1 MMKLLWSYLKKQR
14 VTAALFG
21 LLLLVFVGVY
31 FLYDVPPEALGYA
44 ALLCAVLGEA
54 AFLLGFWQYRSR
66 RKALEAAMV
75 NLKISVNGLP
85 APWDAL
91 EEDYQQLLRAL
102 QREKNTALG
111 ERDRQLRDMTDYYTL
126 WVHQIKTPI
135 SAMHLLLREEDTAQS
150 RELTVQLFRIG
161 QYVEMVLAYLRMG
174 SDSTDFVLR
183 PCAVEQ
189 AVRQSVRKLA
199 PLFIHGKVRLDLQ
212 PMELQAVT
220 DEKWLCFAV
229 EQLLSNAVKYTPQG
243 TVSIYARDRS
253 LFIQDTGMG
262 IAPEDLPRVFEKGF
276 TGYNGRQ
283 DKKASGIGLYLCS
296 QILTKLGHKLTLTS
310 EPGKGTTAEIQFEI
324 EEKCFE

>member
-1 MMKLLWSYLKKQR
+1 MMWSYVKKQR
-14 VTAALFG
+14 TVLAVFG

-31 FLYDVPPEALGYA
+31 FLCGVPLEALGYA
-44 ALLCAVLGEA
+44 ALLCAVLGGG

-66 RKALEAAMV
+66 RKALETTMA
-75 NLKISVNGLP
+75 NLKIAVDGLP

-91 EEDYQQLLRAL
+91 EEDYQQLLLAL
-102 QREKNTALG
+102 QREKNAALG
-111 ERDRQLRDMTDYYTL
+111 ERDRQIQDMTDYYTL

-135 SAMHLLLREEDTAQS
+135 SAMRLLLQGQDTQES
-150 RELTVQLFRIG
+150 RELTVQLFRIE

-174 SDSTDFVLR
+174 SDATDFVLR
-183 PCAVEQ
+183 SCDVDR
-189 AVRQSVRKLA
+189 AVRHSVRKLA
-199 PLFIHGKVRLDLQ
+199 PLFIHGKVRLDLR
-212 PMELQAVT
+212 PIAINAVT

-229 EQLLSNAVKYTPQG
+229 EQLLTNAVKYTPQG
-243 TVSIYARDRS
+243 AVTVYGSENRLYIR
-253 LFIQDTGMG
+253 DTGMG

-296 QILTKLGHKLTLTS
+296 QILAKLGHRLTLTS

-324 EEKCFE
+324 EEKRFE